1 MPAPRVIAR
10 QNNRVQ
16 NRLGIARFH
25 FLSGSINRVTV
36 ERRNILPQLHT
47 PLDACQHRRF
57 NRRRI
62 IIQLVKRRSRQS
74 KRRLRVARDAKRP
87 MILLRAIPILP
98 PHFAAVEI
106 LRCRLPVPAL
116 CHRGRPIGA
125 ASHTCRSQHCRH
137 KDKNE
142 GSRGHGRASRNAA
155 FAEEGKKNFLKH
167 TVVLARQPQRRR
179 SVLKRQR
186 PRSEHPVPAQS
197 IPAPVLHRPA
207 LYAQKMV
214 RFTVLASGSKGNCTV
229 VSGGPTRILV
239 DAGLSCRE
247 LFKRMKAAGED
258 PATLDAI
265 IITHE
270 HQDHVNG
277 LGVTARKLGIPVY
290 FTEGTHRAWMR
301 WLTPRRQMT
310 YKQWLEQCR
319 QQAASRQAE
328 SEPSEGEPDDLE
340 IAAETNCEAESSA
353 PPPEKDPTFL
363 PSVQYFQ
370 AGRPLQIGDFL
381 VSPFTIPHD
390 AVDPVGFVFQAEGVR
405 MAVATDL
412 GYVTPNVKAQLKQ
425 LDLLLL
431 ESNHDLEMLRDGPY
445 PWSVKQRVLS
455 RVGHL
460 SNEAAAQFLESE
472 YDGQA
477 TYVILGH
484 LSESNNLPELAR
496 VTAERALNGRAS
508 LLANRL
514 LLAAQREPML
524 PVCF

>member
-1 MPAPRVIAR
+1 
-10 QNNRVQ
+10 
-16 NRLGIARFH
+16 
-25 FLSGSINRVTV
+25 
-36 ERRNILPQLHT
+36 
-47 PLDACQHRRF
+47 
-57 NRRRI
+57 
-62 IIQLVKRRSRQS
+62 
-74 KRRLRVARDAKRP
+74 
-87 MILLRAIPILP
+87 
-98 PHFAAVEI
+98 
-106 LRCRLPVPAL
+106 
-116 CHRGRPIGA
+116 
-125 ASHTCRSQHCRH
+125 
-137 KDKNE
+137 
-142 GSRGHGRASRNAA
+142 
-155 FAEEGKKNFLKH
+155 
-167 TVVLARQPQRRR
+167 
-179 SVLKRQR
+179 
-186 PRSEHPVPAQS
+186 
-197 IPAPVLHRPA
+197 
-207 LYAQKMV
+207 
-214 RFTVLASGSKGNCTV
+214 
-229 VSGGPTRILV
+229 
-239 DAGLSCRE
+239 
-247 LFKRMKAAGED
+247 MKLAGED

-265 IITHE
+265 LITHE

-277 LGVTARKLGIPVY
+277 LAVTARKLGIPVY

-310 YKQWLEQCR
+310 YAQWLEQCR
-319 QQAASRQAE
+319 KQAAARQAE
-328 SEPSEGEPDDLE
+328 GEPTEGELDDSDSATE
-340 IAAETNCEAESSA
+340 DSATEVEVETIAASTETDGSDSQKA
-353 PPPEKDPTFL
+353 PQKDPTWL
-363 PSVQYFQ
+363 PSVEYFQ
-370 AGRPLQIGDFL
+370 AGQPLQIGDIY

-412 GYVTPNVKAQLKQ
+412 GYVTPNVKIQLKQ

-460 SNEAAAQFLESE
+460 SNEAASKFLEAE

-514 LLAAQREPML
+514 LLAEQHAPLL